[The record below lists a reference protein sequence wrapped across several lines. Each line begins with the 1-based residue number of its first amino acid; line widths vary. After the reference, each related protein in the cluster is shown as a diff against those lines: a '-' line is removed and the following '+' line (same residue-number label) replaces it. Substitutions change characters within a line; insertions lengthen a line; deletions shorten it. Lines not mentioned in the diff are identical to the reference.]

1 MKTRLSVLAS
11 LLFLLGMFLGS
22 DAFALNRLSEQQA
35 IDIVTARVQKDKLY
49 DHHTSVSCLHFLVEG
64 KTKDYID
71 VAIREK
77 HSGECLGDQDTSP
90 IVDRFRV
97 HRMTKRVKWYHP
109 ADGEYVPYSAMLK
122 ARMEK

>member
-11 LLFLLGMFLGS
+11 LLFLLGMFLDS
-22 DAFALNRLSEQQA
+22 DALALNRLSEQQA
-35 IDIVTARVQKDKLY
+35 LDIVTARVQKDKLY
-49 DHHTSVSCLHFLVEG
+49 GHHTNVSCLHFLVEG

>member
-1 MKTRLSVLAS
+1 MRTRLLILLSV
-11 LLFLLGMFLGS
+11 LFLLGVSLGS

-35 IDIVTARVQKDKLY
+35 LDIVMARVQKDKLY
-49 DHHTSVSCLHFLVEG
+49 DRSTSVSCLHFLVEG
-64 KTKDYID
+64 KSKDYID

-77 HSGECLGDQDTSP
+77 HGGECPGDQDTSP

-97 HRMTKRVKWYHP
+97 HRMTKRVKWYQP

-122 ARMEK
+122 ERLEK